1 MQDMDALASRWY
13 QQFRSMA
20 GRIGGYAAAG
30 SSSARLL
37 HPESEEYKRL
47 MDRSHDE
54 VDVLAIPGML
64 NVPAPM
70 SWADYCRAFIDAVE
84 GDQFYPNLH
93 QRYRELTKAF
103 AEKQITH
110 EQFSSEPVVYAVKG
124 TSKFL
129 AKILRFK
136 AVEWLPRRERE
147 RNKPGTAS

>member
-1 MQDMDALASRWY
+1 MQNMDELNLASRWY

-37 HPESEEYKRL
+37 HPESAEYQRL
-47 MDRSHDE
+47 MDRSNDE

-64 NVPAPM
+64 SVPAPM
-70 SWADYCRAFIDAVE
+70 SWAAYCGQFVDALE
-84 GDQFYPNLH
+84 SPQKEFYPNMYR
-93 QRYRELTKAF
+93 RYRELTKAYE
-103 AEKQITH
+103 EKLITH

-129 AKILRFK
+129 AKILRFRQ
-136 AVEWLPRRERE
+136 WSGSR
-147 RNKPGTAS
+147 G